1 MIPCMPC
8 SFGPVHSSRS
18 EAGAQRNNPLR
29 VTVTVRCI
37 PLVTAA
43 YGTRV
48 ARPARTTRL
57 APGGDGSQ
65 LDPRVG
71 LSAVTTASW
80 ASREGGA
87 QAASLLVCE
96 QPSSRLIGAAR
107 FGVCGPGQPR
117 REYRRLPVSPVL
129 GVIDHPGHG
138 LVHAPCRRS
147 RQGWLAVV
155 DLRLV
160 RPPGDG
166 REHG

>member
-1 MIPCMPC
+1 MPC

-29 VTVTVRCI
+29 VTVTVPCI

-71 LSAVTTASW
+71 PV
-80 ASREGGA
+80 RGDDC
-87 QAASLLVCE
+87 LVGE
-96 QPSSRLIGAAR
+96 
-107 FGVCGPGQPR
+107 PR
-117 REYRRLPVSPVL
+117 RRRGRRLPS
-129 GVIDHPGHG
+129 
-138 LVHAPCRRS
+138 
-147 RQGWLAVV
+147 WL
-155 DLRLV
+155 
-160 RPPGDG
+160 
-166 REHG
+166 